1 MPLRTITEQA
11 HEITQPI
18 VLSVGSAVIFGLA
31 VDEIIKYGTLTL
43 MVLNIP
49 LAMLRIHETLKKKKV
64 DKSNE

>member
-1 MPLRTITEQA
+1 M
-11 HEITQPI
+11 
-18 VLSVGSAVIFGLA
+18 IFGLA

-49 LAMLRIHETLKKKKV
+49 LAMLRIHEMLKKKKV